1 MRHRQNYGRRW
12 TCLHLK
18 RLSLCFHTSFLFNPE
33 HNLLAVDGEHTL
45 TVDELMEHYV
55 RACDGGSICLVC
67 GKRLRASKRG
77 VLASNMRRHMREIHL
92 SSDEDYYCPPCAKYF
107 KNKSSMRDHIRRKHS
122 DWKGVDY
129 DSFAVK
135 S

>member
-1 MRHRQNYGRRW
+1 M
-12 TCLHLK
+12 
-18 RLSLCFHTSFLFNPE
+18 
-33 HNLLAVDGEHTL
+33 DGEHTL